1 MITPNLFKALSYYGS
16 SQSENYLT
24 ESFVH
29 VLRVLKVRARGSFM
43 EIVRNLSGLD
53 NLGGSA
59 QDVLIQ
65 ISTQSSLPEGRPDI
79 CFNIGQ
85 KLEVFVEVKEW
96 APLAP
101 GQLEG
106 YYNQIRDAF
115 GDAGHLVLL
124 TRSRQTAQETD
135 LDPARYHHVCWYE
148 VHSWLQGL
156 EIEDGLAS
164 HYVSQFTEFLEGKAM
179 GVQKV
184 RWEYEN
190 GIKSMLVLTD
200 LLETAVSELWPESGM
215 KRTAGWNWRGL
226 YIDDKY
232 FIGVRFD
239 EPTLL
244 VFEND
249 MARNPSYKADLDFH
263 DAHFHS
269 LDAGEQLETLVEFLR
284 ASRIEASRP
293 KEEETP

>member
-1 MITPNLFKALSYYGS
+1 MTVPNVFKALCYYGS

-29 VLRVLKVRARGSFM
+29 VLRVLKARAGGLFI
-43 EIVRNLSGLD
+43 EIIRNLSGLD
-53 NLGGSA
+53 DLGGST
-59 QDVLIQ
+59 QDVPVQ

-79 CFNIGQ
+79 CFNIGR
-85 KLEVFVEVKEW
+85 KLKVFVEVKEW

-106 YYNQIRDAF
+106 YYNQIRDTF

-124 TRSRQTAQETD
+124 TRSRQKVQETD
-135 LDPARYHHVCWYE
+135 LDPGLFHHVCWYE

-156 EIEDGLAS
+156 EIEDDLAS

-184 RWEYEN
+184 SWEYEN
-190 GIKSMLVLTD
+190 GIKSMLVLTN
-200 LLETAVSELWPESGM
+200 LLETAVSESWPESSI
-215 KRTAGWNWRGL
+215 RHTAGWSWRGL
-226 YIDDKY
+226 YVDDY
-232 FIGVRFD
+232 FVGIRFD

-249 MARNPSYKADLDFH
+249 MAKNPSYKANLDLR